1 MYFLSEVKNK
11 IKIVFSS
18 HFHYI
23 YNMRKKIQNKKKSIS
38 ITLNAQ
44 VVKILDE
51 KSSNRSKFIEN
62 CIIQELLRNE
72 GFKNDLKG
80 LKFYYPRNYSTNMN

>member
-1 MYFLSEVKNK
+1 
-11 IKIVFSS
+11 
-18 HFHYI
+18 
-23 YNMRKKIQNKKKSIS
+23 MRKKIQNKKKSIS

-62 CIIQELLRNE
+62 CIIQELLQNE
-72 GFKNDLKG
+72 EFKNDLKKG
-80 LKFYYPRNYSTNMN
+80 KILLS